1 MTDKH
6 YLAAQ
11 LRHLNRCNHHY
22 TYQIRSDDGSYT
34 NWMNLSQA
42 EFERVTKLLLDPPAN
57 SLRVEEHPDTR
68 AMKAIAQVLSGVEWD
83 SNTVDEVARIIRNHG
98 YEILD
103 SEEED
108 DHDA

>member
-1 MTDKH
+1 MTDKT

-11 LRHLNRCNHHY
+11 LRRLNRCKDHY
-22 TYQIRSDDGSYT
+22 TYQIRSDDGSHT

-42 EFERVTKLLLDPPAN
+42 EFDKVSKLLLDPPAN
-57 SLRVEEHPDTR
+57 GLQVEEHPDTR
-68 AMKAIAQVLSGVEWD
+68 AMKAIAKVLSGEEWD
-83 SNTVDEVARIIRNHG
+83 SDTVDEVARIIRNHG

-108 DHDA
+108 GHAA